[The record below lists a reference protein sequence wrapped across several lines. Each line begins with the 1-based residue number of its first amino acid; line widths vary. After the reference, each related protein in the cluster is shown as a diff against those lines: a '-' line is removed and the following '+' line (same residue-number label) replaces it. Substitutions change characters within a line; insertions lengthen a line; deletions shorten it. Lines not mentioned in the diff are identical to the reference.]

1 MRGNALYG
9 EILAQFMNYDPKIIF
24 DGRRTGSLNSTN
36 AVSIPRFVL
45 AGDYRFN
52 KHWNLGV
59 EIEFEADGFGT
70 ANWVASGKAGLFE
83 KDNFTS
89 PAYVARLNYHGVPG
103 LRLGASVYYCNN
115 TAANAD
121 EPQKY
126 TTVKTGTCRMPTS
139 SRRRTSRPS
148 SRTGLTTGPKNNY
161 MTLSPNFQIICT
173 FAPMNDKTIRFDDLG
188 VEAEYAL
195 FRPEGAVGE
204 WHVMLHVEP
213 KGEGFEQQLNRIYAA
228 EDRLTSQPGFE
239 GAQYVMKRYFLS
251 DSANQQPLMRHEP
264 HVAISIIQQQPLDGS
279 KVAVWL
285 YLVSNMQLSENNGT
299 IVAEHNGYRHLWSM
313 GLTAPQGD
321 SAQQTETILNDY
333 EHTLQE
339 YGATLADN
347 CLRTWF
353 FVRDVDTQYAGMV
366 KARRENFIREGLTE
380 KTHYIAS
387 TGIGGG
393 PGDTKALIQLGT
405 YALTGFEPQQQH
417 YLYAKTHLNPTYEY
431 GVTFER
437 GTAIHY
443 PDRTHILI
451 SGTASIDNQGTIL
464 YEGDVIRQAER
475 MMENISALLA
485 EAGATID
492 DITQAITYLRDPADY
507 AVVSRYFT
515 THYPHLPQLIV
526 LAPVCRPGWLIETE
540 CWAVGC
546 KI

>member
-9 EILAQFMNYDPKIIF
+9 EILA
-24 DGRRTGSLNSTN
+24 GLT
-36 AVSIPRFVL
+36 
-45 AGDYRFN
+45 
-52 KHWNLGV
+52 
-59 EIEFEADGFGT
+59 ADGFGT

-126 TTVKTGTCRMPTS
+126 TTMKTGACHMPTS

-173 FAPMNDKTIRFDDLG
+173 FAPMNYKTIRFDDLG

-213 KGEGFEQQLNRIYAA
+213 KGEGFEQQLKRIYAA

-251 DSANQQPLMRHEP
+251 DSANQQPFMRHEP

-285 YLVSNMQLSENNGT
+285 YLVSNMQLTENNGT
-299 IVAEHNGYRHLWSM
+299 IVAEHNGYRHLWRM

-437 GTAIHY
+437 GTKMQY
-443 PDRTHILI
+443 GDRSHVFI
-451 SGTASIDNQGTIL
+451 SGTASINNRGEVV
-464 YEGDVIRQAER
+464 YVGDIRQQTLR
-475 MMENISALLA
+475 MWENVEALLK
-485 EAGATID
+485 EGEMD
-492 DITQAITYLRDPADY
+492 YSNVMHLVVYLRDTGDY
-507 AVVSRYFT
+507 EVVSGMFRERFPNIPT
-515 THYPHLPQLIV
+515 VIT
-526 LAPVCRPGWLIETE
+526 LAPVCRPTWLIEME
-540 CWAVGC
+540 CIAVKGEQNTQYREF
-546 KI
+546 